1 MSTSLCTKPES
12 FEPRDIAS
20 PGAFTRGLE
29 GLLDRLLQRMRERRT
44 YADLAG
50 LDDRTLKDI
59 GLDRGMLPGIAH
71 HASLKPACK
80 PRPVWA
86 ASRSWLFIREHGGR
100 LLSGLIKLVFEA
112 RRRAALHD
120 LRRFEASLGP
130 NQLKEFG
137 QRIADLPIHRP
148 D

>member
-1 MSTSLCTKPES
+1 MSTSLWTKAES
-12 FEPRDIAS
+12 FEPQVISS
-20 PGAFTRGLE
+20 PGAFRRGLK
-29 GLLDRLLQRMRERRT
+29 GVVDRLAQAMRERRT

-59 GLDRGMLPGIAH
+59 GLERGMLLGVAYQ
-71 HASLKPACK
+71 ASLKPARV
-80 PRPVWA
+80 PRSVRA
-86 ASRSWLFIREHGGR
+86 RSLTWPYLRGR
-100 LLSGLIKLVFEA
+100 GAKLLSGFPDIMFEA
-112 RRRAALHD
+112 RKRAAARD

-137 QRIADLPIHRP
+137 QRIPDLPFHWP